1 MMVPVAFSTTLG
13 LGLLYFPVRSAL
25 LTTIMAGFVISM
37 LWTQM
42 LAAYSRLRQK
52 LSATAS
58 GCTCYVC
65 SLSCG
70 AYQMMLTTAG
80 TLCNAITDI
89 QVKPRCPLYSDW
101 CVESWAAFSP
111 CPLAESECERTSV
124 HAYPCKI

>member
-1 MMVPVAFSTTLG
+1 MVPVAFSTTLG

-42 LAAYSRLRQK
+42 LAAYRFFRQK
-52 LSATAS
+52 LSATVS

-65 SLSCG
+65 SLSYG

-80 TLCNAITDI
+80 TLCNAIADN
-89 QVKPRCPLYSDW
+89 QVSQG
-101 CVESWAAFSP
+101 VP
-111 CPLAESECERTSV
+111 CTATG
-124 HAYPCKI
+124 A